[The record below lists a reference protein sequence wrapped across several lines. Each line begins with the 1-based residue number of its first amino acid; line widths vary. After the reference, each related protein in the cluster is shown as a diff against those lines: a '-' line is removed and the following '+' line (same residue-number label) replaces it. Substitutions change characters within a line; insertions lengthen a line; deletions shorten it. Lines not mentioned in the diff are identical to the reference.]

1 MNIGWTIV
9 VFLMGVAVLGWVWA
23 MVYRPMLQLRRL
35 IKDLAENQRPTGFV
49 ARGAWGLEEAIVNLE
64 RVARRLEGIST
75 KEESERFSLQA
86 ILGSLAE
93 GVMVSDG
100 EGKIT
105 LANEAFLRIFNLEEI
120 PKGRTVME
128 VVRLVEVDRAVE
140 EIIRQGATQ
149 SLEVMLPSEDAG
161 SPRVFAVN
169 LAPILESGG
178 DRAGVVTIF
187 YDRSKIRH
195 LETVRQ
201 EFVSNLS
208 HELRTPLS
216 ILAGYLE
223 TMEDPAMLKGAEG
236 KKILAVLQRNCERM
250 TLLVGDLLELSRIE
264 SGRMELKMQPRAPG
278 EILDEVR
285 EDWNRAF
292 AAKGVKL
299 EIECEADLVR
309 VDSDPLRTGQIFSNL
324 LENALRFSQ
333 SGGRVVLS
341 ARLGKKMGQ
350 VEFAVEDEG
359 EGIATDKIGRI
370 FERFF
375 RVDPSRA
382 REKGGGTGLGLSIV
396 KHLVQLH
403 GGGVSAES
411 EVGKGTRIILT
422 LKNTNTENIA

>member
-1 MNIGWTIV
+1 
-9 VFLMGVAVLGWVWA
+9 
-23 MVYRPMLQLRRL
+23 L
-35 IKDLAENQRPTGFV
+35 IQDLAENQRPTGFV
-49 ARGAWGLEEAIVNLE
+49 ARGAWGLEESISNLE
-64 RVARRLEGIST
+64 RVAKRLEGISSR
-75 KEESERFSLQA
+75 EESERFSLQA

-100 EGKIT
+100 MGKIT
-105 LANEAFLRIFNLEEI
+105 LANQAFLRIFELEEI

-140 EIIRQGATQ
+140 EIIEQGATQ
-149 SLEVMLPSEDAG
+149 SLEVILPSEDAG

-169 LAPILESGG
+169 MAPILESGG

-201 EFVSNLS
+201 EFVTNLS

-223 TMEDPAMLKGAEG
+223 TMENPTMLKGAEG

-264 SGRMELKMQPRAPG
+264 SGRMELKTQPRAPR
-278 EILDEVR
+278 EILNEVR
-285 EDWNRAF
+285 EDWDRAF
-292 AAKGVKL
+292 LAKGVKL
-299 EIECEADLVR
+299 EIECGSDLVL
-309 VDSDPLRTGQIFSNL
+309 VHSDPLRTGQIFSNL
-324 LENALRFSQ
+324 LENALRFSR
-333 SGGRVVLS
+333 SGGRVILS
-341 ARLGKKMGQ
+341 ARGGMEAGQ
-350 VEFAVEDEG
+350 VEFSVEDEG
-359 EGIATDKIGRI
+359 EGIAADKIGRI

-375 RVDPSRA
+375 RVDPARA

-403 GGGVSAES
+403 GGGVRAES
-411 EVGKGTRIILT
+411 ESEKGTKIIFT
-422 LKNTNTENIA
+422 LKTHKA

>member
-1 MNIGWTIV
+1 
-9 VFLMGVAVLGWVWA
+9 
-23 MVYRPMLQLRRL
+23 MVYRPMRQLRRL
-35 IKDLAENQRPTGFV
+35 IQDLAENQSPTGFV
-49 ARGAWGLEEAIVNLE
+49 ARGAWGLEDSISNLE
-64 RVARRLEGIST
+64 RVSKRLEGISSR
-75 KEESERFSLQA
+75 EESERFSLQA

-100 EGKIT
+100 EGRIT
-105 LANEAFLRIFNLEEI
+105 LANQAFLQIFELEEI
-120 PKGRTVME
+120 PKGRTVLE

-149 SLEVMLPSEDAG
+149 SLEVMLPSEDSG
-161 SPRVFAVN
+161 IPRVFAVN
-169 LAPILESGG
+169 MAPILESGG

-201 EFVSNLS
+201 EFVTNLS

-223 TMEDPAMLKGAEG
+223 TMENPTMLKGAEG

-264 SGRMELKMQPRAPG
+264 SGRMELKTQLRAPR

-285 EDWNRAF
+285 EDWSRAF
-292 AAKGVKL
+292 SAKGVKL
-299 EIECEADLVR
+299 EIDCGADLVL
-309 VDSDPLRTGQIFSNL
+309 VQTDPLRTGQIFSNL
-324 LENALRFSQ
+324 LENALRFSR

-341 ARLGKKMGQ
+341 ARDGKEAGQ

-359 EGIATDKIGRI
+359 EGIAADKIGRI

-375 RVDPSRA
+375 RVDPARA

-403 GGGVSAES
+403 GGSVRAES
-411 EVGKGTRIILT
+411 ESEKGTRIIFT
-422 LKNTNTENIA
+422 LKNPSA

>member
-1 MNIGWTIV
+1 MNIGWILV
-9 VFLMGVAVLGWVWA
+9 VLLLGVAVLGWVWA

-35 IKDLAENQRPTGFV
+35 IQDLAENQRPTGFV
-49 ARGAWGLEEAIVNLE
+49 ARGAWGLEEAIGNLE
-64 RVARRLEGIST
+64 RVAKRLEGIST

-100 EGKIT
+100 EGKVT
-105 LANEAFLRIFNLEEI
+105 LANDAFLRIFDLEEI
-120 PKGRTVME
+120 PQGRTVME
-128 VVRLVEVDRAVE
+128 VVRLVEVVRAVE
-140 EIIRQGATQ
+140 EIIGEGGTQ
-149 SLEVMLPSEDAG
+149 SLEVTLVPTEVG
-161 SPRVFAVN
+161 QVRTFAVN
-169 LAPILESGG
+169 MAPILERGG
-178 DRAGVVTIF
+178 DPTGVVTIF
-187 YDRSKIRH
+187 HDRSKIRH
-195 LETVRQ
+195 LEMVRQ
-201 EFVSNLS
+201 EFVTNLS

-223 TMEDPAMLKGAEG
+223 TMEDPAMLKGVEG

-264 SGRMELKMQPRAPG
+264 SGRIELKTQPRFPG
-278 EILDEVR
+278 EILDEVK

-292 AAKGVKL
+292 VAKGVKL

-309 VDSDPLRTGQIFSNL
+309 VDTDPLRTGQIFSNL
-324 LENALRFSQ
+324 LENALRFSR

-341 ARLGKKMGQ
+341 ARLGKEMGQ
-350 VEFAVEDEG
+350 VEFVVEDEG
-359 EGIATDKIGRI
+359 EGIAPDKIGRI

-375 RVDPSRA
+375 RVDSARA

-403 GGGVSAES
+403 GGGVRAES
-411 EVGKGTRIILT
+411 EGGKGTRIILT
-422 LKNTNTENIA
+422 LKKTNTEKIA

>member
-1 MNIGWTIV
+1 MGWTLLILV
-9 VFLMGVAVLGWVWA
+9 VGAVAAGWVWA
-23 MVYRPMLQLRRL
+23 MVYRPMKQLRRL
-35 IKDLAENQRPTGFV
+35 IQDLAENQRPTGFV

-64 RVARRLEGIST
+64 RVAKRLEGISSR
-75 KEESERFSLQA
+75 EESDRFSLQA

-105 LANEAFLRIFNLEEI
+105 LANQAFLRIFELEEI

-128 VVRLVEVDRAVE
+128 VVRLVEVDRAVD

-169 LAPILESGG
+169 MAPILEGGG

-201 EFVSNLS
+201 EFVTNLS

-223 TMEDPAMLKGAEG
+223 TMEDPAMLKGVEG
-236 KKILAVLQRNCERM
+236 KKVLAVLQRNCERM
-250 TLLVGDLLELSRIE
+250 TLLVSDLLELSRIE
-264 SGRMELKMQPRAPG
+264 SGRMELKTQPRSPH
-278 EILDEVR
+278 EILEEVK
-285 EDWNRAF
+285 EDWSRAF
-292 AAKGVKL
+292 AGKRVKL
-299 EIECEADLVR
+299 EIRCGRDLAR

-324 LENALRFSQ
+324 LENALRFSPA
-333 SGGRVVLS
+333 GGGVILS
-341 ARLGKKMGQ
+341 AQAGREAGQ
-350 VEFAVEDEG
+350 VEFGVEDEG
-359 EGIATDKIGRI
+359 EGIAADKVGRI

-375 RVDPSRA
+375 RVDSDRA

-403 GGGVSAES
+403 GGGVRAES
-411 EVGKGTRIILT
+411 ESGKGTKIIFAFRET
-422 LKNTNTENIA
+422 SV

>member
-1 MNIGWTIV
+1 MGWTFLILV
-9 VFLMGVAVLGWVWA
+9 VGAVGAGWVWA

-35 IKDLAENQRPTGFV
+35 IQDLAENQRPTGFV

-64 RVARRLEGIST
+64 RVAKRLEGISSR
-75 KEESERFSLQA
+75 EESDRFSLQA

-105 LANEAFLRIFNLEEI
+105 LANQAFLRIFELEEI

-169 LAPILESGG
+169 MAPILEGGG

-201 EFVSNLS
+201 EFVTNLS

-223 TMEDPAMLKGAEG
+223 TMEDPAMLKGVEG
-236 KKILAVLQRNCERM
+236 KKVLAVLQRNCERM
-250 TLLVGDLLELSRIE
+250 TLLVSDLLELSRIE
-264 SGRMELKMQPRAPG
+264 SGRMELKTQPRSPH
-278 EILDEVR
+278 EILEEVK
-285 EDWNRAF
+285 EDWSRAF
-292 AAKGVKL
+292 AGKRVKL
-299 EIECEADLVR
+299 EIRCGRDLAR

-324 LENALRFSQ
+324 LENALRFSPA
-333 SGGRVVLS
+333 GGGVILS
-341 ARLGKKMGQ
+341 AQVGREAGQ
-350 VEFAVEDEG
+350 VEFGVEDEG
-359 EGIATDKIGRI
+359 EGIAADKVGRI

-375 RVDPSRA
+375 RVDSDRA

-403 GGGVSAES
+403 GGGVRAES
-411 EVGKGTRIILT
+411 ESGKGTKIIFAFRET
-422 LKNTNTENIA
+422 SV

>member
-1 MNIGWTIV
+1 MGWTLLLLV
-9 VFLMGVAVLGWVWA
+9 VGTVAAGWVWA
-23 MVYRPMLQLRRL
+23 MVYRPMRQLRRL
-35 IKDLAENQRPTGFV
+35 IQDLAENQRPIGFV
-49 ARGAWGLEEAIVNLE
+49 ARGAWGLEESISNLE
-64 RVARRLEGIST
+64 RVAKRLEGISS

-105 LANEAFLRIFNLEEI
+105 LANQAFLRIFELEEI

-128 VVRLVEVDRAVE
+128 VVRLLEVDRAVE

-169 LAPILESGG
+169 MAPILEGGG

-201 EFVSNLS
+201 EFVTNLS

-223 TMEDPAMLKGAEG
+223 TMENPTMLKGVEG

-250 TLLVGDLLELSRIE
+250 TLLVSDLLELSRIE
-264 SGRMELKMQPRAPG
+264 SGRMELKIQPRLPY
-278 EILDEVR
+278 EILEEVK
-285 EDWNRAF
+285 EDWSRAF
-292 AAKGVKL
+292 AGKRVKL
-299 EIECEADLVR
+299 EIRCERDLAR

-324 LENALRFSQ
+324 LENALRFSPA
-333 SGGRVVLS
+333 GGGVMLS
-341 ARLGKKMGQ
+341 AQVGREAGQ

-359 EGIATDKIGRI
+359 EGIAADKIGRI

-375 RVDPSRA
+375 RVDPARA

-403 GGGVSAES
+403 GGGVRAES
-411 EVGKGTRIILT
+411 ESEKGTKIIFT
-422 LKNTNTENIA
+422 LKTHST

>member
-1 MNIGWTIV
+1 MNIGWTLV
-9 VFLMGVAVLGWVWA
+9 VLLLGVAVLGWVWA

-35 IKDLAENQRPTGFV
+35 IQDLAENQRPTGFV

-105 LANEAFLRIFNLEEI
+105 LANEAFLQIFNLEEI

-169 LAPILESGG
+169 MAPILESGG

-223 TMEDPAMLKGAEG
+223 TMENPTMLKGAEG

-292 AAKGVKL
+292 AGKGVKL

-341 ARLGKKMGQ
+341 ARLGKEMGQ

-375 RVDPSRA
+375 RVDPARA

>member
-1 MNIGWTIV
+1 
-9 VFLMGVAVLGWVWA
+9 VA
-23 MVYRPMLQLRRL
+23 
-35 IKDLAENQRPTGFV
+35 K
-49 ARGAWGLEEAIVNLE
+49 
-64 RVARRLEGIST
+64 RLEGISSR
-75 KEESERFSLQA
+75 EESERFSLQA

-105 LANEAFLRIFNLEEI
+105 LANQAFLRIFELEEI

-169 LAPILESGG
+169 MAPILERGG

-201 EFVSNLS
+201 EFVTNLS

-223 TMEDPAMLKGAEG
+223 TMEDPTMLKGAEG

-250 TLLVGDLLELSRIE
+250 TLLVSDLLELSRIE
-264 SGRMELKMQPRAPG
+264 SGRMELKTRPRFPY
-278 EILDEVR
+278 EILEEVK
-285 EDWNRAF
+285 EDWSRAF
-292 AAKGVKL
+292 AGKRVKL
-299 EIECEADLVR
+299 DIRCGRDLAR

-324 LENALRFSQ
+324 LENALRFSPT
-333 SGGRVVLS
+333 GGGVILS
-341 ARLGKKMGQ
+341 AQVGREADQ
-350 VEFAVEDEG
+350 VEFWV
-359 EGIATDKIGRI
+359 
-370 FERFF
+370 
-375 RVDPSRA
+375 
-382 REKGGGTGLGLSIV
+382 
-396 KHLVQLH
+396 
-403 GGGVSAES
+403 
-411 EVGKGTRIILT
+411 
-422 LKNTNTENIA
+422 